1 MDYELRT
8 VGLYDWSCGIRT
20 EHVGQVT
27 TLDIFPTGIE
37 RRFMSIAS
45 RCSPTYRSQRRYS
58 SEVRGAGVSEMIG
71 I

>member
-27 TLDIFPTGIE
+27 PLDINFSHKYRAMFYAYG
-37 RRFMSIAS
+37 SQ
-45 RCSPTYRSQRRYS
+45 TYRSQRRYS

-71 I
+71 KA